1 MKRILNKTKNIYNG
15 EIKKYLLQLR
25 DLLRVFGKNNQSW
38 LITLKA
44 TADDIPQPFQHLNL
58 RKLKNKIFF

>member
-25 DLLRVFGKNNQSW
+25 DLLRVFGKNNQS
-38 LITLKA
+38 
-44 TADDIPQPFQHLNL
+44 
-58 RKLKNKIFF
+58 